1 MVFWTAQLAEC
12 VEENAGK
19 PNQVGCYSGVFC
31 PSTAIHAKV
40 SHRLHICH
48 SDPSVP
54 GGDLPTSHSLV
65 PESETAGPSP
75 TRPRVAPVGM
85 TNLRTVAHLGMG
97 GGGWTGLS

>member
-40 SHRLHICH
+40 SHRLQICH
-48 SDPSVP
+48 PDPSVP
-54 GGDLPTSHSLV
+54 GFPVTLR
-65 PESETAGPSP
+65 SP
-75 TRPRVAPVGM
+75 TPACAAFSKESRMKPASA
-85 TNLRTVAHLGMG
+85 TNLDRKSGVA
-97 GGGWTGLS
+97 